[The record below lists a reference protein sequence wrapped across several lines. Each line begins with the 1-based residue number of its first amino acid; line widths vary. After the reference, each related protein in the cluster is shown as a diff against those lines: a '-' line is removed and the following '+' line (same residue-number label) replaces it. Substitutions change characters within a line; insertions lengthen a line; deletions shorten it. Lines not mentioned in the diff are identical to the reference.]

1 MNNTIPIVSVIVP
14 VYNSAKYLSDCI
26 DSILAQTFENIEIIL
41 INDGSTDCSASICD
55 EYSLKYPN
63 IKVVHKDN
71 GGASSARNK
80 GLDIATGDYVM
91 FVDSDDTIA
100 ANMVENLY
108 EIMLNNDSDISAS
121 LLKPTTD
128 RERKLQKYD
137 SMSAIVSLLTR
148 KIDCSQCTKLY
159 KISLFADL
167 RFPEGVTNED
177 IVFLVKVYSKIDRLI
192 YVNENYYFYR
202 MNLQSITHSVAHVCD
217 IYNNLEVITSELSG
231 CDKKIKDALLVYR
244 SFVLVDVC
252 MKLIKTKSIDAYNDL
267 YGKCRSELIEL
278 KWRIFA
284 NRIFNLRFKMKLC
297 LALLLAK

>member
-1 MNNTIPIVSVIVP
+1 MDNTTPIVSVVVP
-14 VYNSAKYLSDCI
+14 VYNSAKYLSECI
-26 DSILAQTFENIEIIL
+26 DSILAQTFKNIEIIL

-55 EYSLKYPN
+55 KYSLKHPN

-71 GGASSARNK
+71 GGASSARNR
-80 GLDIATGDYVM
+80 GIDIARGVYIM
-91 FVDSDDTIA
+91 FVDSDDTIV

-108 EIMLNNDSDISAS
+108 EIIIDNDSDISAS
-121 LLKPTTD
+121 LLRPTTD
-128 RERKLQKYD
+128 RERKLQNYD
-137 SMSAIVSLLTR
+137 STSAIVALLTR
-148 KIDCSQCTKLY
+148 KIDSSQCTKLY
-159 KISLFADL
+159 KTSLFTDL

-177 IVFLVKVYSKIDRLI
+177 IVFLVKVYSKIDRLT

-202 MNLQSITHSVAHVCD
+202 MNLQSVTHSVEHVCD

-231 CDKKIKDALLVYR
+231 CDKKIKEALLVYR

-252 MKLIKTKSIDAYNDL
+252 MKLIKAKSIDTYKGL
-267 YGKCRSELIEL
+267 YGRCRSELIEL
-278 KWRIFA
+278 KWRILV